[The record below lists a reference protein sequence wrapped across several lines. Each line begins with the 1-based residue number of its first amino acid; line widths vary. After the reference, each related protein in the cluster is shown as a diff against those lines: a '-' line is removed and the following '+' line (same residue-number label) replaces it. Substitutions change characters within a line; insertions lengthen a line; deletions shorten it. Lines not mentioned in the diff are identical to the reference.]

1 MVVVVGLVGLV
12 GLAASGCSASASR
25 GLSSSEMVI
34 VFAPN
39 VTPAQV
45 AAARRRCDG
54 VGGAKAEKPGPDNA
68 ATRANPLR
76 FDVTGLDSVAQA
88 KLANCLTDQPGVRGF
103 TTENAGTGD

>member
-1 MVVVVGLVGLV
+1 MLVALIGLV
-12 GLAASGCSASASR
+12 GLATAGCSASASR

-34 VFAPN
+34 VFAPD

-54 VGGAKAEKPGPDNA
+54 VGGAQAEKPGPDNA
-68 ATRANPLR
+68 ANRADPLR

-88 KLANCLTDQPGVRGF
+88 KLANCLDGQPGVRGY